1 MMIPDP
7 QFPQHSP
14 PHGAQ
19 VTKPDFFLWMNSF
32 LGATKSFLK
41 MYLLFSKP
49 PHITQFT
56 QHANRTEYQ
65 TRVFFFFPK
74 FTTSR
79 QISVYIQVERRDA
92 LCLGIPRAGRVQS
105 VLVIRLDSLTK
116 FTLIWLTITTMSS
129 QIILTKYLGYSREV
143 TGNVCP
149 RTNTYADVT
158 ENKYKA
164 YKLSNI
170 LPPLK

>member
-7 QFPQHSP
+7 QFSQHSP

-56 QHANRTEYQ
+56 QYANRTEYQ
-65 TRVFFFFPK
+65 TRVFFSPSLPHPDK
-74 FTTSR
+74 
-79 QISVYIQVERRDA
+79 SVSTYNVERRDA